1 MDPLILIVIFLSFF
15 ICFLVMPFWIRKCRE
30 VGLLW
35 SDMNKRGNPKNVASS
50 GGIVVVLA
58 FILGVLLYIA
68 FKTFIIKDGVDI
80 SVQIF
85 SLLTVI
91 LILGLIGLVDDLLG
105 WAHGGLSARTRVFLG
120 FFAAIPLIVI
130 NAGVSTMEL
139 PFIGTV
145 TWGIWYPL
153 LLIPLGVSGCAV
165 TYNFLAGYNGLEAS
179 QGIIVL
185 SALAYVSYVSGVS
198 WLSVVALCMVAAL
211 FGFWIFNKYPAK
223 VFPGDIMTYPIGALI
238 AGIAILGNIE
248 KVAAFFFIP
257 YIIEMVLK
265 VRGKLQKHS
274 FGKPQKDGSLNMPYN
289 KIYGLEH
296 LAIRILKKIK
306 PNKKAYERE
315 VVWLINGFQILV
327 ILIGLLLF
335 VW

>member
-120 FFAAIPLIVI
+120 FFVC
-130 NAGVSTMEL
+130 
-139 PFIGTV
+139 
-145 TWGIWYPL
+145 Y
-153 LLIPLGVSGCAV
+153 
-165 TYNFLAGYNGLEAS
+165 
-179 QGIIVL
+179 
-185 SALAYVSYVSGVS
+185 
-198 WLSVVALCMVAAL
+198 
-211 FGFWIFNKYPAK
+211 
-223 VFPGDIMTYPIGALI
+223 
-238 AGIAILGNIE
+238 
-248 KVAAFFFIP
+248 
-257 YIIEMVLK
+257 
-265 VRGKLQKHS
+265 
-274 FGKPQKDGSLNMPYN
+274 SLNSN
-289 KIYGLEH
+289 
-296 LAIRILKKIK
+296 
-306 PNKKAYERE
+306 
-315 VVWLINGFQILV
+315 
-327 ILIGLLLF
+327 
-335 VW
+335 